1 MAKGQNYI
9 TVKIDSFDDG
19 TLAWAKGIRPGRAG
33 ACTRDPIVKL
43 IVGGLVSL
51 CAARVHSIVGQLVCF
66 QCDDTDD
73 NFDEV
78 IKKVRRLGRGKLR
91 YTLWRR

>member
-19 TLAWAKGIRPGRAG
+19 TLAWERGIGEPLVR
-33 ACTRDPIVKL
+33 L
-43 IVGGLVSL
+43 IIKGLVPL
-51 CAARVHSIVGQLVCF
+51 CVARVYSIVGQLVCF

-91 YTLWRR
+91 YSLWRR